1 MRLKTD
7 DINLKLKKGFFPN
20 MHTMSYRRLM
30 DVEMTSCVY
39 CVTTKMRQKTKTKK
53 KQPSATGKLKNN
65 IEKLSLN

>member
-39 CVTTKMRQKTKTKK
+39 WVTIKKRKQKPTVCHR
-53 KQPSATGKLKNN
+53 
-65 IEKLSLN
+65 

>member
-1 MRLKTD
+1 
-7 DINLKLKKGFFPN
+7 

-39 CVTTKMRQKTKTKK
+39 WVTTKMRQKTKTKK